1 MNDSLFNAMLEKL
14 RENWNEVDKP
24 EKEKIFEPMVILHVF
39 FFFLLS
45 FGLGWLLLFGLAKW
59 ESILP
64 RFSDGKYAFIAWFQ
78 IYFIYMFMM
87 VVPLMIANKIYNLKK
102 LHNPA
107 NGFAS
112 IVGFMLSGLTY
123 MLIDVWFGGYMAYAV
138 SLAVLGNLMS
148 QGNFTLKSKHLIFY
162 FLVGIYAVGI
172 NTIYMYLS
180 LDVWVFLQF
189 IHLHLFTTLIAAMKI
204 RQWSYMYMI
213 GWAFGAI
220 VIIIVGAIGVSEV
233 FKVIMLLGI
242 YSLVVPPLL
251 ALTILTYFFKIQR
264 NVKGKYIGMDK

>member
-14 RENWNEVDKP
+14 REKWNEVDKP
-24 EKEKIFEPMVILHVF
+24 KKEKIFEPLVIGRVIV
-39 FFFLLS
+39 FFLLS
-45 FGLGWLLLFGLAKW
+45 FGLGWILLLGLAKW
-59 ESILP
+59 ESVLP

-87 VVPLMIANKIYNLKK
+87 VVPLLIANKIYNYKK
-102 LHNPA
+102 KHNPA

-112 IVGFMLSGLTY
+112 IVGFMISGLTY
-123 MLIDVWFGGYMAYAV
+123 MFIDVWFGGYMAYAV
-138 SLAVLGNLMS
+138 SLAVLGNFMS
-148 QGNFTLKSKHLIFY
+148 QGDYKLKSGHLIFY
-162 FLVGIYAVGI
+162 FVVGIYAVAI

-213 GWAFGAI
+213 GWALGAI
-220 VIIIVGAIGVSEV
+220 VIIILGAVGVLSET
-233 FKVIMLLGI
+233 IMLLGI

-264 NVKGKYIGMDK
+264 NVTAKHIGMDK

>member
-1 MNDSLFNAMLEKL
+1 MLFNAMFQKQREK
-14 RENWNEVDKP
+14 WNEVDKP
-24 EKEKIFEPMVILHVF
+24 KKEKIFEPMVKWQVIV
-39 FFFLLS
+39 FFLLS
-45 FGLGWLLLFGLAKW
+45 FGLGWLLLYGLIKW
-59 ESILP
+59 ESVMP
-64 RFSDGKYAFIAWFQ
+64 REPNGKYSFIAWSQ
-78 IYFIYMFMM
+78 SYFLYMFMM

-102 LHNPA
+102 KHNPA

-123 MLIDVWFGGYMAYAV
+123 MFIDVWFGGYMAFAV

-148 QGNFTLKSKHLIFY
+148 QGDFTLKIGHQIFY
-162 FLVGIYAVGI
+162 FVVGIYAVAI
-172 NTIYMYLS
+172 NTVFMYLS

-220 VIIIVGAIGVSEV
+220 VIIILGAVGIFDAT
-233 FKVIMLLGI
+233 IMLLGV

-264 NVKGKYIGMDK
+264 KVISSHIGMDK